1 MPADPISVACRA
13 RFRVRVSACLGAE
26 RGDSLIEVMVAALL
40 VALIAAGALT
50 GFIAIGHSAGTQR
63 NEEQAA
69 TLAQQDQARLRG
81 LTITQLSGTG
91 GNGVVTTAIDGTTYQ
106 VTSKSQ
112 FISGSS
118 GASSCS
124 SGGTSSADEVQTT
137 STVNWGTGSTFTNG
151 GRAPVVLH
159 GIITPSQGGSLIISA
174 TDQTGA
180 GLAGVTA
187 TVTGPTTVSALTTD
201 SSGCAIF
208 AGLAGGTYTVAYSAP
223 GYVDKNGNP
232 PASWSGPVTSTQTAT
247 ATPLVLA
254 QDGAISAT
262 FTTFYNGV
270 SHAATSDTFIASN
283 TQMPSPSYAIFG
295 IDSTASNNTYAST
308 ITSSTTLF
316 PYAGTN
322 NGYSVY
328 AGGCQAEPPPAGQ
341 VQTAV
346 VQPTATTAVVLPLP
360 AMIVNVYATATVTP
374 YDDPVADA
382 NLSYSTGWTHS
393 TGVAGDYQSTE
404 STSATLNN
412 TVTLAFTGTGV
423 QWITTKGPAQG
434 IANVSLDLG
443 ANVPEDTYKSTTQRQ
458 FAMYTV
464 SGLTNG
470 PHTLKITVTATK
482 NTSSS
487 GTTIAIDEFIVTN
500 AVALETINPNVTV
513 TETDTGCGSNKDY
526 PPTQIPTATQGAL
539 LSPGEPYG
547 DYTVCADD
555 GVNHNT
561 ATVANTSFAA
571 GNVVN
576 IYLGTGSPGLAGGT
590 CP

>member
-1 MPADPISVACRA
+1 MAAHHLSAA
-13 RFRVRVSACLGAE
+13 RRVQSRGRFAACLEAQ
-26 RGDSLIEVMVAALL
+26 RGDTLIEVMVAALL
-40 VALIAAGALT
+40 VALIATASLT
-50 GFIAIGHSAGTQR
+50 GYGAVGHASGTQR
-63 NEEQAA
+63 NEGQAA

-81 LTITQLSGTG
+81 LTITQLSGSS
-91 GNGVVTTAIDGTTYQ
+91 GNQQVTTAIDGTTYQ

-112 FISGSS
+112 FISGSN
-118 GASSCS
+118 GAASCTT
-124 SGGTSSADEVQTT
+124 GGTASADEVQTT
-137 STVNWGTGSTFTNG
+137 STVKWGANFANG
-151 GRAPVVLH
+151 GRAAVVLH
-159 GIITPSQGGSLIISA
+159 GVITPSQGGSLIISA

-187 TVTGPTTVSALTTD
+187 TVTGPTTVSPLTTD

-208 AGLAGGTYTVAYSAP
+208 AGLAGGSYTVTYSAP
-223 GYVDKNGNP
+223 GYVDKYGNA

-262 FTTFYNGV
+262 FTTFYNGL

-283 TQMPSPSYAIFG
+283 TQMPSPSFAIFG
-295 IDSTASNNTYAST
+295 TDSTATNNTYAST
-308 ITSSTTLF
+308 IASSTTLF
-316 PYAGTN
+316 PFAGTN

-341 VQTAV
+341 VQTAT

-360 AMIVNVYATATVTP
+360 AMIVNVWAGATFTT
-374 YDDPVADA
+374 YDDPVSAP
-382 NLSYSTGWTHS
+382 LSYTGTWTHS
-393 TGVAGDYQSTE
+393 TGVSGDYLNTE
-404 STSATLNN
+404 STSATTNSA
-412 TVTLAFTGTGV
+412 VTMSFTGTGV
-423 QWITTKGPAQG
+423 SWITVKGPAQG
-434 IANVSLDLG
+434 IANVSLDGG
-443 ANVPEDTYKSTTQRQ
+443 AASPYDTYKSTTQRQ

-470 PHTLKITVTATK
+470 PHTLSITVTGTK
-482 NTSSS
+482 NASST
-487 GTTIAIDEFIVTN
+487 GKTITIDSFIVQN
-500 AVALETINPNVTV
+500 AVALETIKPNVTV

-539 LSPGEPYG
+539 ASPGEPYG
-547 DYTVCADD
+547 NYTVCADD

-561 ATVANTSFAA
+561 ATVANTNFAA

-576 IYLGTGSPGLAGGT
+576 IYLGSGSAGLAGGT

>member
-1 MPADPISVACRA
+1 MPADPTSVACRA
-13 RFRVRVSACLGAE
+13 RVRARVSACLGAQ

-40 VALIAAGALT
+40 VALIAAAALT

-112 FISGSS
+112 FISGSN
-118 GASSCS
+118 GASSCT

-187 TVTGPTTVSALTTD
+187 TVTGGPTTVSPLTTD

-208 AGLAGGTYTVAYSAP
+208 AGLAGGTYTVTYAAPP
-223 GYVDKNGNP
+223 GYVDNTGKP
-232 PASWSGPVTSTQTAT
+232 PANWSGPVTSTQTAT

-262 FTTFYNGV
+262 FTTFYNGL
-270 SHAATSDTFIASN
+270 SQAATSDTFIASN
-283 TQMPSPSYAIFG
+283 TQMPSPSYTAFG
-295 IDSTASNNTYAST
+295 TNNTFSST

-341 VQTAV
+341 IQTAV

-360 AMIVNVYATATVTP
+360 AMIVDVYATATVTP

-382 NLSYSTGWTHS
+382 NLSYSTGWTYS
-393 TGVAGDYQSTE
+393 TGVTGDYQSTE

-412 TVTLAFTGTGV
+412 TVTLTFTGTGV

-434 IANVSLDLG
+434 IANVTLD
-443 ANVPEDTYKSTTQRQ
+443 ATAAVPEDTYKSTTQRQ
-458 FAMYTV
+458 VAMYSI
-464 SGLTNG
+464 SGLANG
-470 PHTLKITVTATK
+470 PHTLTITVTATK
-482 NTSSS
+482 NSSS
-487 GTTIAIDEFIVTN
+487 TGNTIAIDEFIVTN
-500 AVALETINPNVTV
+500 AVALETIKPNVTV
-513 TETDTGCGSNKDY
+513 TETDPGCNNNKDK
-526 PPTQIPTATQGAL
+526 PTTRIIPDATQGAL

-561 ATVANTSFAA
+561 ATVANTNFAA

-576 IYLGTGSPGLAGGT
+576 IYLGTGSPGLAGGK

>member
-1 MPADPISVACRA
+1 MAAHHLSASRRMRLRA
-13 RFRVRVSACLGAE
+13 RVAACLGAQ
-26 RGDSLIEVMVAALL
+26 RGDTLIEVTVAALL
-40 VALIAAGALT
+40 VALIATASLT
-50 GFIAIGHSAGTQR
+50 GFGAIGHSAGTQR

-81 LTITQLSGTG
+81 LTITQLSGSS
-91 GNGVVTTAIDGTTYQ
+91 GNQQVTTAIDGTTYQ
-106 VTSKSQ
+106 TTSKSQ
-112 FISGSS
+112 FISGSN
-118 GASSCS
+118 GAASCAT
-124 SGGTSSADEVQTT
+124 GGTASADEVETT
-137 STVNWGTGSTFTNG
+137 STVKWGANFAND
-151 GRAPVVLH
+151 GRAPVILH
-159 GIITPSQGGSLIISA
+159 GVITPSQGGSLIISA

-187 TVTGPTTVSALTTD
+187 TVTGPTTVSPLTTD

-208 AGLAGGTYTVAYSAP
+208 AGLAGGTYTVTYAAP

-232 PASWSGPVTSTQTAT
+232 PANWSGPVTSTQTAT

-262 FTTFYNGV
+262 FTTFYNGL

-283 TQMPSPSYAIFG
+283 TQMPSPSYALFG
-295 IDSTASNNTYAST
+295 TDSTATNNTYAST
-308 ITSSTTLF
+308 IASSATLF
-316 PYAGTN
+316 PFAGTN
-322 NGYSVY
+322 SGYSVY

-341 VQTAV
+341 VQTAT
-346 VQPTATTAVVLPLP
+346 VQPTATTSVVLPLP
-360 AMIVNVYATATVTP
+360 AMIVNVWAGGTFTS
-374 YDDPVADA
+374 YDDPVSAP
-382 NLSYSTGWTHS
+382 LSYTGTWTHS
-393 TGVAGDYQSTE
+393 TGVSGDYLNTE
-404 STSATLNN
+404 STSATTNSA
-412 TVTLAFTGTGV
+412 VTFSFTGTGV
-423 QWITTKGPAQG
+423 SWITAKGPAQG
-434 IANVSLDLG
+434 IANVSLDAG
-443 ANVPEDTYKSTTQRQ
+443 AASAYDTYKSTTQRQ

-470 PHTLKITVTATK
+470 PHTLTITVTGTK
-482 NTSSS
+482 NASST
-487 GTTIAIDEFIVTN
+487 GKTITIDSFIVQN
-500 AVALETINPNVTV
+500 AAALETIKPNVTV

-539 LSPGEPYG
+539 VSPGEPYG

-561 ATVANTSFAA
+561 ATVANTNFAA

-576 IYLGTGSPGLAGGT
+576 IYLGSGSPGLAGGT

>member
-1 MPADPISVACRA
+1 MPADPTSVACRA

-40 VALIAAGALT
+40 VALIAAGALV
-50 GFIAIGHSAGTQR
+50 GFGAIGHSAGTQR

-91 GNGVVTTAIDGTTYQ
+91 GNAVATTTIDGTTYQ

-112 FISGSS
+112 FISGLN

-124 SGGTSSADEVQTT
+124 SGGGSRADEVQTT

-187 TVTGPTTVSALTTD
+187 TVTGPTTVSPLTTD

-208 AGLAGGTYTVAYSAP
+208 AGLAGGTYTVTYAAPP
-223 GYVDKNGNP
+223 GYVDNTGKP
-232 PASWSGPVTSTQTAT
+232 PANWSGPVTSTQTAT

-262 FTTFYNGV
+262 FTTFYNGL
-270 SHAATSDTFIASN
+270 SQAATSDTFIASN
-283 TQMPSPSYAIFG
+283 TQMPSPSYAGFG
-295 IDSTASNNTYAST
+295 TNNTFAST

-322 NGYSVY
+322 DGYSVY

-341 VQTAV
+341 IQTAV

-360 AMIVNVYATATVTP
+360 AMIVDVYAAPTFTS
-374 YDDPVADA
+374 YDDPVSAP
-382 NLSYSTGWTHS
+382 LSYTGTWTHS
-393 TGVAGDYQSTE
+393 TGVAGDYLNTE
-404 STSATLNN
+404 STSN
-412 TVTLAFTGTGV
+412 TTSPTSAVTFSFTGTGV
-423 QWITTKGPAQG
+423 SWVTVKGPNQG
-434 IANVSLDLG
+434 IANVSLAGG
-443 ANVPEDTYKSTTQRQ
+443 AASPVDTYNKTNTLRQ
-458 FAMYTV
+458 QTVYT
-464 SGLTNG
+464 SPTLANG
-470 PHTLKITVTATK
+470 PHTLTITVTGTMNSK
-482 NTSSS
+482 SG
-487 GTTIAIDEFIVTN
+487 GTTITIDSFIVQN
-500 AVALETINPNVTV
+500 APPLELIKPNVTV
-513 TETDTGCGSNKDY
+513 TETDPGCNNNKDK
-526 PPTQIPTATQGAL
+526 PPTQIIPDATQGAL

-561 ATVANTSFAA
+561 ATVANTNFAA

-576 IYLGTGSPGLAGGT
+576 IYLGSGSPGLAGGK